1 MMDRR
6 RRLLAVAAATVLAS
20 LPTVAAHGGA
30 IGGQRETL
38 AIPFWLFLTTGGG
51 VVGASFLLAS
61 FATDRTLIA
70 SVHEYRRV
78 VPVPGRRMHL
88 LVRAGG
94 VAGVLALVAVVVTS
108 TFGPQ
113 VATANLAIL
122 LVWVGWWA
130 GMPMAVYL
138 VGNVWTALNPWRP
151 LVGAFGSE
159 TPRSYPQRLGRW
171 PAVAGLLALIWLE
184 VVSPV
189 AEDPQLLGVVVV
201 AYTLVAAVVAAA
213 VGADAWLRSVDPIT
227 NVFRWYGQFA
237 PVRRSPD
244 GFAFALPGA
253 RLTDADLVEGPDD
266 VAFVVA
272 LLWVTTYDGLVS
284 TPTWVGV
291 TRWLVGLGVPPLL
304 VYLGTLVVG
313 FGVFWGGY
321 RLAIRLLAD
330 YADTYL
336 SPASLREAFAPSLVP
351 IAVGYHLAHF
361 LGYLLTLWPSLV
373 AALSHPLSVPPRV
386 TVLVLPSWFGAF
398 PIAFVLVG
406 HLVAV
411 WVAHATA
418 FDLFPDRVQAIRSQY
433 PLVAVMV
440 FYTMV
445 SLWIVSRPSVALPY
459 L

>member
-1 MMDRR
+1 MVRR
-6 RRLLAVAAATVLAS
+6 HRLCLFAAALALAS

-61 FATDRTLIA
+61 FATDRSLIA
-70 SVHEYRRV
+70 AIHDYRRV
-78 VPVPGRRMHL
+78 VPLSGKPMHL

-94 VAGVLALVAVVVTS
+94 AVGLLALSLVVVTS

-113 VATANLAIL
+113 VAAANVAIL

-151 LVGAFGSE
+151 LARLFGSD
-159 TPRSYPQRLGRW
+159 PLWSYPRRLGRW
-171 PAVAGLLALIWLE
+171 PAVAGLLVLIWLE

-189 AEDPQLLGVVVV
+189 ADDPQLLGMVVV
-201 AYTLVAAVVAAA
+201 AYTVVAAVVAAA
-213 VGADAWLRSVDPIT
+213 VGADAWLRLVDPIT
-227 NVFRWYGQFA
+227 NVFRWYGRFA
-237 PVRRSPD
+237 PFRRTAD
-244 GFAFALPGA
+244 GFEFALPGV
-253 RLTDADLVEGPDD
+253 RLADPDLLDGPDD

-284 TPTWVGV
+284 TPTWAGV
-291 TRWLVGLGVPPLL
+291 TRWLVGLGAAPLL

-313 FGVFWGGY
+313 FVVFWGGY
-321 RLAIRLLAD
+321 RLAVRLLAD
-330 YADTYL
+330 YADTYVSL
-336 SPASLREAFAPSLVP
+336 ASLRAAFAPSLVP
-351 IAVGYHLAHF
+351 IAVGYHIAHF
-361 LGYLLTLWPSLV
+361 LGYLLTLWPSLL
-373 AALSHPLSVPPRV
+373 AALTHPLSVPPRV
-386 TVLVLPSWFGAF
+386 PVIVLPPWFGAV
-398 PIAFVLVG
+398 PIAFVLLG
-406 HLVAV
+406 HLLAV

-418 FDLFPDRVQAIRSQY
+418 FEVFPDRVQAIRSQY